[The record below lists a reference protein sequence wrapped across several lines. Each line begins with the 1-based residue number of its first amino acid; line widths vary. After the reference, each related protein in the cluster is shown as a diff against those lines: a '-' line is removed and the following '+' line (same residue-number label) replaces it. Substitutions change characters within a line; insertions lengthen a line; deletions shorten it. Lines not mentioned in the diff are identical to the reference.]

1 MHPSVS
7 VPDVATH
14 IGDSVSQG
22 FQERHQVFVLLP
34 RAPWPL
40 WTNFT
45 ERNRVGLHRQ
55 IDLGV
60 NVGRADRH
68 MPKPGADGVDVHS
81 CKDQMTGRRVS
92 DHMRRDRAARE
103 RWNLRSTALDQAIDP
118 EARIPCP
125 QPADK
130 DRCVHF
136 AMPDFVRK
144 SPLGF
149 GP

>member
-1 MHPSVS
+1 MHYRMITPNAEIRIEGS
-7 VPDVATH
+7 AL
-14 IGDSVSQG
+14 QG
-22 FQERHQVFVLLP
+22 LQECHQVFVLLP
-34 RAPWPL
+34 RPSRPRLAD
-40 WTNFT
+40 FA
-45 ERNRVGLHRQ
+45 ERNGVGLHRQ
-55 IDLGV
+55 VYLGI

-81 CKDQMTGRRVS
+81 CKDQVTGRRVS

-103 RWNLRSTALDQAIDP
+103 RWNLRSTALDEAIDA
-118 EARIPCP
+118 EARKPCP
-125 QPADK
+125 KPADK

-136 AMPDFVRK
+136 AIPDFVRK

>member
-1 MHPSVS
+1 MQAH
-7 VPDVATH
+7 PDVVTH
-14 IGDSVSQG
+14 IGMSDSQG
-22 FQERHQVFVLLP
+22 LQERHQIFVLFP
-34 RAPWPL
+34 RASRPHL
-40 WTNFT
+40 ADFA
-45 ERNRVGLHRQ
+45 ERNGVGLHRQ
-55 IDLGV
+55 VDLGV

-103 RWNLRSTALDQAIDP
+103 RWNLRSTALDQAIDA
-118 EARIPCP
+118 EARKPRP
-125 QPADK
+125 KPADK

-136 AMPDFVRK
+136 AIPDFVRK

>member
-1 MHPSVS
+1 MHHRMIT
-7 VPDVATH
+7 PDAAIR
-14 IGDSVSQG
+14 IGGSALQG
-22 FQERHQVFVLLP
+22 LQERHQVFVLLP
-34 RAPWPL
+34 RARRPL
-40 WTNFT
+40 LADFA
-45 ERNRVGLHRQ
+45 ERHSVGLQRQ
-55 IDLGV
+55 VDLGI

-103 RWNLRSTALDQAIDP
+103 RWNLRSTALDQAIDTEP
-118 EARIPCP
+118 RKPCP